1 MTIRDVRLAQ
11 IHQAHGDIVIPRRDV
26 EWISRIVWS
35 ANSIVFDGARSF
47 EGVTPDLAHHCERAV
62 NSCRAF
68 VMNPTVSTHGMVE
81 IALDGVAKFAS
92 GA

>member
-1 MTIRDVRLAQ
+1 
-11 IHQAHGDIVIPRRDV
+11 
-26 EWISRIVWS
+26 
-35 ANSIVFDGARSF
+35 VFDGARSF